1 MKIEVL
7 KTDLNKAIKSLSKIA
22 KHKHIPILHHVLLDA
37 NIETQKL
44 TITASDLDFQISIAL
59 PSQVSEPGQ
68 CTINAKELSWRLKE
82 TLETTI
88 QIETTTE
95 RTIVRHGTAQFH
107 PDGLTP
113 SEFPL
118 LPFNKSLHCYRIKES
133 ALKEM
138 LTLANCA
145 TCVDS
150 TRLSILGILLKPKN
164 NEIHAVATDGKRLAI
179 VKRELLGMNA
189 EMPQVTIPNHVVKEL
204 IHLLKDTPNIVEIN
218 TSYDNVSFD
227 WNNIR
232 LIARPLYS
240 AYPNYECVIPD
251 SSTYAK
257 ILLDRLQLK
266 GMIKRLCPNVKKET
280 HVKLTLTEN
289 LLMLSTAES
298 EASETMVID
307 YPKRQTT
314 ETGFN
319 AKFLL
324 EPLEGLGTEMIK
336 LELDDRHTKGMS
348 PGVIKTVWFEYI
360 VMPVRM
366 SQNYENNKI

>member
-7 KTDLNKAIKSLSKIA
+7 KTDLNKAIKSLSRIA
-22 KHKHIPILHHVLLDA
+22 KNKNIPILQHVLLDA
-37 NIETQKL
+37 SVETQKL
-44 TITASDLDFQISIAL
+44 TMTASDLDLQISIAL
-59 PSQVSEPGQ
+59 PAQVTEPGQ

-95 RTIVRHGTAQFH
+95 RTIVRHGTSQFH
-107 PDGLTP
+107 PDGLP
-113 SEFPL
+113 AIDFPL

-133 ALKEM
+133 ELKEM

-150 TRLSILGILLKPKN
+150 TRMSILGILLKPKN
-164 NEIHAVATDGKRLAI
+164 NELHAVATDGKRLAI
-179 VKRELLGMNA
+179 VKRKLLGMNA
-189 EMPQVTIPNHVVKEL
+189 EMPQVTIPNRVVKEL
-204 IHLLKDTPNIVEIN
+204 IHLLKDTPNIVEVNILE
-218 TSYDNVSFD
+218 DKVSFD

-280 HVKLTLTEN
+280 HVKLTLTECF
-289 LLMLSTAES
+289 LTLSTVES
-298 EASETMVID
+298 EASETIAID
-307 YPKRQTT
+307 YDKRQTT

-319 AKFLL
+319 PKFLL
-324 EPLEGLGTEMIK
+324 EPLEA
-336 LELDDRHTKGMS
+336 LENSYIELQLDDRHTQGMS
-348 PGVIKTVWFEYI
+348 PGLIKTVGFEYI

-366 SQNYENNKI
+366 S

>member
-7 KTDLNKAIKSLSKIA
+7 KTDLSKAIKSLSRIA
-22 KHKHIPILHHVLLDA
+22 KNKNIPILQHVLLDA
-37 NIETQKL
+37 SVETQKL
-44 TITASDLDFQISIAL
+44 TMTASNLDLQIAISL
-59 PSQVSEPGQ
+59 QCQVTEPGQ
-68 CTINAKELSWRLKE
+68 CTINAKELSCRFKE
-82 TLETTI
+82 TLFTTI
-88 QIETTTE
+88 RIESTE
-95 RTIVRHGTAQFH
+95 DKIIVVHGTSLFH

-118 LPFNKSLHCYRIKES
+118 LQFNKSLHCYKIKES

-150 TRLSILGILLKPKN
+150 TRMSILGILLKPKN
-164 NEIHAVATDGKRLAI
+164 NELHAVATDGKRLAI

-204 IHLLKDTPNIVEIN
+204 IHLLKDTPNIVEVNILE
-218 TSYDNVSFD
+218 DKVSFE

-240 AYPNYECVIPD
+240 AYPNYEQVIPD
-251 SSTYAK
+251 SFTYAK

-307 YPKRQTT
+307 YPKRRTT

-319 AKFLL
+319 PKFLL
-324 EPLEGLGTEMIK
+324 EPLEVLETEMIK
-336 LELDDRHTKGMS
+336 LELDDRHTEGMS
-348 PGVIKTVWFEYI
+348 PAIIKTVWFEYI

-366 SQNYENNKI
+366 S